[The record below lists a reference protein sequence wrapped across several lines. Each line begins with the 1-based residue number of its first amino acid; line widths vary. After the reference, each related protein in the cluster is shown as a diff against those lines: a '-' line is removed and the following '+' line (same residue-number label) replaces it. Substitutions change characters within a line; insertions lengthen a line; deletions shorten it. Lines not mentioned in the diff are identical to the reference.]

1 MTDSDDD
8 VQLSEY
14 AQAALMEFL
23 NEQKAAQERESA
35 AQAVTGQILE
45 ILFFQIIIIF

>member
-1 MTDSDDD
+1 MADSDDE

-35 AQAVTGQILE
+35 AQAVTG
-45 ILFFQIIIIF
+45 